1 MRHGTIPALGVLLA
15 LGTGLTLA
23 AAEPSNDHAADP
35 KAARY
40 LRLVRDANDVPTS
53 LDVAI
58 VRYVP
63 RDCGQTAPTVDL
75 VGAVHIADAAYY
87 KKLNHEFEQYDA
99 VLYELVA
106 APGKRPPEG
115 GVRSPTNPLSAIQM
129 GLKDLLDLEF
139 QLSAVHYNRPNMVH
153 ADMSPEQF
161 SRSMENRGESF
172 LGMFLRMFAYALA
185 KQSPGGGN
193 LDGMQLLLA
202 LCDRDRALALKRI
215 MAEQFQDIE
224 GSVQALGGAQGSTL
238 IQERNKV
245 ALSVL
250 RKQLAAGK
258 QRIAIFYGAGH
269 LGDFDQRLRED
280 FDLTPITTRW
290 LVAWDMKGG
299 PKGGRATANAE
310 RKNHEAAASQ

>member
-1 MRHGTIPALGVLLA
+1 
-15 LGTGLTLA
+15 
-23 AAEPSNDHAADP
+23 
-35 KAARY
+35 
-40 LRLVRDANDVPTS
+40 LVRNADDVPTS

-161 SRSMENRGESF
+161 SRSMESRGESF
-172 LGMFLRMFAYALA
+172 LGMFLRMLAYALA
-185 KQSPGGGN
+185 KQSSDGGN

-202 LCDRDRALALKRI
+202 LCDHDRALALKRI
-215 MAEQFQDIE
+215 MAEQFEDME
-224 GSVQALGGAQGSTL
+224 GSVQALGGPLGSTL

-299 PKGGRATANAE
+299 PKGGRGTADGE
-310 RKNHEAAASQ
+310 RKNHAAAASQ